1 MTPLAYWELN
11 SSNYPVLAILAR
23 RYLAIPATS
32 ASSERYFSGGALTIT
47 KLRNRLNKDTF
58 NKLMCLKSWGIIRE
72 DEGEDIENLSQEIS
86 TTNIEEA
93 KFVY

>member
-23 RYLAIPATS
+23 RYLAILTTS
-32 ASSERYFSGGALTIT
+32 ASSERYFSAGALTIT

-58 NKLMCLKSWGIIRE
+58 NKLMCLKSWGIIIE
-72 DEGEDIENLSQEIS
+72 DKEDIETLSQEAN
-86 TTNIEEA
+86 TTSYIEEA
-93 KFVY
+93 SFVY